1 MTSLFETKNG
11 SFEIKENQKSWTIKK
26 IIDSDKLTINFNN
39 TVTIRNRDNMEQIT
53 LKLDEVKEFILKS
66 L

>member
-26 IIDSDKLTINFNN
+26 IIDSDKFTINFKCSKEDFK
-39 TVTIRNRDNMEQIT
+39 T
-53 LKLDEVKEFILKS
+53 LDEVKEFILKS

>member
-26 IIDSDKLTINFNN
+26 IIDSDKLTINFKCSKEDFK
-39 TVTIRNRDNMEQIT
+39 T
-53 LKLDEVKEFILKS
+53 LDEVKEFILK
-66 L
+66 